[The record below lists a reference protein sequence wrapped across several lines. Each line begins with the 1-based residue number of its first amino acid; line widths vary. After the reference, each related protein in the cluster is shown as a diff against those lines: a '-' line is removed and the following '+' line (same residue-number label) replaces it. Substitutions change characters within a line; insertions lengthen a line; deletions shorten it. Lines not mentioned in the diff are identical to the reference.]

1 MSNNNF
7 QATSVNPA
15 GLTNLI
21 RNLGRDCMPSQ
32 FIREFTKNA
41 MEACQRT
48 GLKDG
53 KIVIDLNE
61 TIYNKTSPHLYKI
74 SFTDNGDGMSEEQ
87 MINLLNNLSAS
98 GNKNEHANYGVG
110 AKISALTRNHAGI
123 QYESWKD
130 GVGHMVLIKYNDDQD
145 IYGIQGT
152 ETGDGR
158 TLYALKI
165 PGELKPSIIN
175 NHGTRVTLWGMT
187 EEQDTMLP
195 PEGIIGGKDSWIAL
209 YLNTRFF
216 RVPEGIELNA
226 RIAYYR
232 DSNKHS
238 YLANLKGQKN
248 VLDTKSLKRGSVRV
262 SDATIYWWI
271 MPKGIDGHARE
282 YVKGHT
288 ALINQNEIFDISD
301 SRSNRAAFFGVIF
314 GRDQVIIYVEPD
326 IAEQNTA
333 RTNLIKAD
341 GSPVSW
347 NKWQD
352 EFREN
357 MPSELK
363 EFLDS
368 LMNENSSKSHTDTIR
383 DRLKNIKDLYRLSR
397 YKPAI
402 TGLLFADP
410 KSDVT
415 FDTGHHRGSETPPTP
430 PTPQPRRG
438 TGTGSIAELLLGELV
453 ENELQG
459 TRVTAVEPDP
469 FPKVQWQSAS
479 ESETLTDRAAEYIP
493 NQNLIIANKDFQGLN
508 DLINYF
514 SKNFADSPEAVQIIQ
529 DEVRGAFEQ
538 LLTESV
544 AGALALKNRTH
555 WNNTEYDAALSKE
568 ALTTVVMQ
576 RYWMISHIKR
586 VLGNKIRGFNEAI
599 ATQD

>member
-48 GLKDG
+48 GLKDS

-61 TIYNKTSPHLYKI
+61 TIYNKFNLYKI
-74 SFTDNGDGMSEEQ
+74 SFTDNGDGMSETQ

-98 GNKNEHANYGVG
+98 GNKNEHINYGVG

-130 GVGHMVLIKYNDDQD
+130 GVGHTVLIKYNDEQD

-158 TLYALKI
+158 TLYAL
-165 PGELKPSIIN
+165 PTPDEYKPEIIK
-175 NHGTRVTLWGMT
+175 NHGTRVTLWGMV
-187 EEQDTMLP
+187 EDQDTMLP

-216 RVPEGIELNA
+216 QIPENIDLKA

-232 DSNKHS
+232 ESNKHS
-238 YLANLKGQKN
+238 YLANLRGQKN
-248 VLDTKSLKRGSVRV
+248 VLDSKSLKRGTLRV

-271 MPKGIDGHARE
+271 MPKGADGHARE

-301 SRSNRAAFFGVIF
+301 SRSNRAAYFGVIF

-326 IAEQNTA
+326 VAEQNTA

-347 NKWQD
+347 TKWQD

-357 MPSELK
+357 MPTELK

-368 LMNENSSKSHTDTIR
+368 LMNENSSKSHTDSIR
-383 DRLKNIKDLYRLSR
+383 DRLKNIKELFRLSR
-397 YKPAI
+397 YKPSSS
-402 TGLLFADP
+402 GSYFADP
-410 KSDVT
+410 KSET
-415 FDTGHHRGSETPPTP
+415 PSDTGHFRSGDTPNAPTP
-430 PTPQPRRG
+430 HPRKGRG
-438 TGTGSIAELLLGELV
+438 PGAIAELLLSELV
-453 ENELQG
+453 ENETDG
-459 TRVTAVEPDP
+459 IKVNPVEPDP

-479 ESETLTDRAAEYIP
+479 ENESLIDRAAEYIP

-508 DLINYF
+508 DLISYF
-514 SKNFADSPEAVQIIQ
+514 SKNYSDSPELTQIIR
-529 DEVRGAFEQ
+529 DEVMGAFEQ

-555 WNNTEYDAALSKE
+555 WNSTEYDAALSKE

-586 VLGNKIRGFNEAI
+586 VLGNKIKGFNDLMAAQE
-599 ATQD
+599 

>member
-15 GLTNLI
+15 GLTSLI

-32 FIREFTKNA
+32 FIREFTKNG

-48 GLKDG
+48 GLKDR

-61 TIYNKTSPHLYKI
+61 HIFEKTNLYKI
-74 SFTDNGDGMSEEQ
+74 SFTDNGDGMSEDQ

-98 GNKNEHANYGVG
+98 GNKNEHINYGVG

-123 QYESWKD
+123 QYESWKS
-130 GVGHMVLIKYNDDQD
+130 GIGHTVLIKYNEEQE

-158 TLYALKI
+158 TLYALKT
-165 PGELKPSIIN
+165 PSDLKPSIISD
-175 NHGTRVTLWGMT
+175 HGTRVTLWGMT

-216 RVPEGIELNA
+216 QIPDNIELNA

-248 VLDTKSLKRGSVRV
+248 VLDGKSIKKGALRV

-271 MPKGIDGHARE
+271 LPKGVDGHSRE

-301 SRSNRAAFFGVIF
+301 SRSNRAAYFGVIF

-326 IAEQNTA
+326 VAEQNTA

-357 MPSELK
+357 MPAELK

-383 DRLKNIKDLYRLSR
+383 DRLKNIKELYRLSR
-397 YKPAI
+397 YKQSAS
-402 TGLLFADP
+402 GSLFADP
-410 KSDVT
+410 KSEVT
-415 FDTGHHRGSETPPTP
+415 FDTGHQRSGETPPTP

-438 TGTGSIAELLLGELV
+438 KGSGSIAELLLGELV
-453 ENELQG
+453 ENDLEG
-459 TRVTAVEPDP
+459 TRVSPIEPDP
-469 FPKVQWQSAS
+469 FPKVQWQSTS

-514 SKNFADSPEAVQIIQ
+514 SKSYSDSPEVIQ
-529 DEVRGAFEQ
+529 LIRDEVMGAFEQ

-555 WNNTEYDAALSKE
+555 WNNAEYDAALSKE

-586 VLGNKIRGFNEAI
+586 VLGNKIKGFNELMV
-599 ATQD
+599 TQE